1 MEIIL
6 LVDENPLRASMR
18 KTLLEGGEP
27 TVVRARDAVDA
38 LCLIETLE
46 VAQSLVLVVTGHM
59 MTGISGPEFVAELRS
74 RLPQVPI
81 LVLSALPTVEVQYQ
95 GISGV
100 YHSHNASPEDLR
112 KTVNH
117 LLGQLHQQ
125 TA

>member
-18 KTLLEGGEP
+18 KTLLEGGDP
-27 TVVRARDAVDA
+27 TVVRARDAIEA
-38 LCLIETLE
+38 LCLVEAPE

-74 RLPQVPI
+74 RLPQVPV
-81 LVLSALPTVEVQYQ
+81 LVLSALPTIETQYQ
-95 GISGV
+95 GISNV
-100 YHSHNASPEDLR
+100 YHSHNASPEELR

-117 LLGQLHQQ
+117 LLGELHQR